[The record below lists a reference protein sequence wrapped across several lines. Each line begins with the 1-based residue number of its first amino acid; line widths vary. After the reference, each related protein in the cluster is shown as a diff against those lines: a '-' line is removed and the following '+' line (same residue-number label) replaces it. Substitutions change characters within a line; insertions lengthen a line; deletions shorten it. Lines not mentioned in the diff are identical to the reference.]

1 MTPMSG
7 RYLLDTNV
15 IIALFA
21 DDPGV
26 KERLTGAEE
35 TFVPSIAVGELC
47 YGARKSARPVEN
59 LARIDEFAA
68 SSVVLG
74 CDTETARRYGE
85 AKNALRLKGRPLP
98 ENDIWIA
105 AIALQ
110 HGLTLA
116 TRDAHFA
123 EIEGLKIATW

>member
-1 MTPMSG
+1 MSG
-7 RYLLDTNV
+7 RYLPDTNV

-21 DDPGV
+21 DDSGV
-26 KERLTGAEE
+26 KEHLTGAEE
-35 TFVPSIAVGELC
+35 TFVPRIAIGELC
-47 YGARKSARPVEN
+47 YGARKSARAVEN
-59 LARIDEFAA
+59 PARIDEFAA
-68 SSVVLG
+68 SNVVPG

-98 ENDIWIA
+98 ENDVWSA

-110 HGLTLA
+110 YGLTLA

-123 EIEGLKIATW
+123 EIEELQIAAW